1 MLKVAL
7 KKSKSLSF
15 VSKEKFLESDAVNVI
30 MKTWWKAI
38 MVFPLIMEMRMKVRV
53 FFFDNSLN

>member
-15 VSKEKFLESDAVNVI
+15 VSKEKFLESDAVNAI
-30 MKTWWKAI
+30 MKT
-38 MVFPLIMEMRMKVRV
+38 
-53 FFFDNSLN
+53 